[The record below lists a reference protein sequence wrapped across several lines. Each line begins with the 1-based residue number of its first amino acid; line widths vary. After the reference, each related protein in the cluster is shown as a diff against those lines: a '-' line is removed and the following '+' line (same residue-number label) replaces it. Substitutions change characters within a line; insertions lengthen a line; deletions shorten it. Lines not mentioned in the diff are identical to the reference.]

1 MDEFRSEGIEGIL
14 EFFGWN
20 SVRDLCGPQLVKQAE
35 EARMRVGITI
45 SHPKVYDADN
55 AVGVIKPVLMR
66 CGRWAISTMIPRLGW
81 NSCRCASSVRLP
93 ARQRPTIEIEKVN
106 GQEGL

>member
-45 SHPKVYDADN
+45 SHPKV
-55 AVGVIKPVLMR
+55 
-66 CGRWAISTMIPRLGW
+66 
-81 NSCRCASSVRLP
+81 
-93 ARQRPTIEIEKVN
+93 
-106 GQEGL
+106 